1 MCERSV
7 SEGDKP
13 YSSRRRNDRPF
24 TRSLINTMISPFPS
38 IPQKGLREVVFGG
51 GSGFCKSLSSGLIA
65 SRVRLG
71 LRLEFH
77 GGFNK
82 KDRSRVATSRFI

>member
-1 MCERSV
+1 M
-7 SEGDKP
+7 
-13 YSSRRRNDRPF
+13 
-24 TRSLINTMISPFPS
+24 
-38 IPQKGLREVVFGG
+38 G

>member
-1 MCERSV
+1 MCKRSA

-13 YSSRRRNDRPF
+13 YSLKRRNDRPF
-24 TRSLINTMISPFPS
+24 TRSLINTMISPFPF

-51 GSGFCKSLSSGLIA
+51 RGLCKSLSSGLIA

-71 LRLEFH
+71 LRLEFR